1 MKDLSNP
8 LKSGELAKLINN
20 FETLTFKND
29 FVLVYQNHVPSS
41 GIVLMEGEI
50 ELIKEKRIC
59 EIVNSPHLLGIY
71 HLLHEEPSPIGYKIK
86 ANSKII
92 LIGKSMVLSTLKNK
106 RSELFDL
113 IREYA

>member
-1 MKDLSNP
+1 MKGLSNP
-8 LKSGELAKLINN
+8 LNFGELAKLSNT

-29 FVLVYQNHVPSS
+29 FVLVYQNQVPSI
-41 GIVLMEGEI
+41 GIALIEGEI
-50 ELIKEKRIC
+50 ELIKDQRIC
-59 EIVNSPHLLGIY
+59 EIVKSPHLLGIY
-71 HLLHEEPSPIGYKIK
+71 HLLHEQPSPIGCKIK

-92 LIGKSMVLSTLKNK
+92 FIGKSMVLSTIKNK